1 MADITNPLGHGP
13 VASSDYGLLIFL
25 SVAVTVRVI
34 VGEPPFPVTVKT

>member
-1 MADITNPLGHGP
+1 MADATNPLGHGP
-13 VASSDYGLLIFL
+13 RGFINYGLLIFL